1 MSDPKPSS
9 IPPRAGGPR
18 MPQKSPHSRRNAIMV
33 VVILALVGLA
43 AWWFFGRNSGDAQGQ
58 QGQQRSAG
66 GRSGQRGGS
75 GGNAMAGGRSGRG
88 RPSATVGTA
97 KVEKTDVPL
106 TISAI
111 GTVQP
116 TVTATVRSQISGVL
130 KAIYF
135 KEGQLVSKGQAL
147 AQVDSGPT
155 TQAVAQAQGTLARDA
170 AQLAVARMDLKRYQT
185 LLAQDSIAK
194 QQVDTQVALV
204 KQLEGTVQADK
215 AAAGS
220 AQINLGYTTL
230 RAPVSGRVG
239 LRQADIGNYVS
250 PGDANGVAI
259 VTVESPID
267 VEFSLPQAQIGQV
280 REASRSGTLP
290 AVALDQSGK
299 NELAQG
305 SFLTLNNVIDSTTG
319 TLKAKARF
327 ENHDGALFPSQFV
340 NIRLQVG
347 TADQAIVVPVSSVR
361 YGPNGSFVFTLQP
374 DQTAKLVN
382 VTVGATVG
390 DKVVI
395 AKGLNGGETVITE
408 GADRIDDG
416 SKVTL
421 ADTSGAGGA
430 AAGTHGNGQ
439 HRRGGAQGD
448 TQGSG
453 QRQATTSP

>member
-1 MSDPKPSS
+1 M
-9 IPPRAGGPR
+9 G
-18 MPQKSPHSRRNAIMV
+18 
-33 VVILALVGLA
+33 
-43 AWWFFGRNSGDAQGQ
+43 
-58 QGQQRSAG
+58 
-66 GRSGQRGGS
+66 
-75 GGNAMAGGRSGRG
+75 GGRSGRG

-135 KEGQLVSKGQAL
+135 KEGQLVTKGQAL

-155 TQAVAQAQGTLARDA
+155 TQAVAQAQGTLARDS

-194 QQVDTQVALV
+194 QQVDTQAALV

-215 AAAGS
+215 AAAGT

-305 SFLTLNNVIDSTTG
+305 SFLTLNNVIDATTG

-347 TADQAIVVPVSSVR
+347 TADQAIVVPVSAVR

-374 DQTAKLVN
+374 DQTAKLVS
-382 VTVGATVG
+382 VTTGATVG
-390 DKVVI
+390 DKIVI

-421 ADTSGAGGA
+421 AETSGAGATQGA
-430 AAGTHGNGQ
+430 NGGGQ
-439 HRRGGAQGD
+439 HRRRSGAQGD

>member
-9 IPPRAGGPR
+9 MPSTTGGSR
-18 MPQKSPHSRRNAIMV
+18 LPQKSPHSRRNAV
-33 VVILALVGLA
+33 VVIAIIALVGLA
-43 AWWFFGRNSGDAQGQ
+43 AWFFFGRNSGDAQGQ
-58 QGQQRSAG
+58 GQQRSAG
-66 GRSGQRGGS
+66 SRSGQRGGA
-75 GGNAMAGGRSGRG
+75 AMGGGRSGRG

-97 KVEKTDVPL
+97 KAEKSDVPL
-106 TISAI
+106 TITAI

-135 KEGQLVSKGQAL
+135 KEGQLVTKGQAL

-155 TQAVAQAQGTLARDA
+155 TQAVAQAQGTLARDS

-194 QQVDTQVALV
+194 QQVDTQAALV

-215 AAAGS
+215 AAAGT

-259 VTVESPID
+259 VTVESPMD

-290 AVALDQSGK
+290 AVAFDQSGK

-305 SFLTLNNVIDSTTG
+305 SFLTLNNVIDATTG

-361 YGPNGSFVFTLQP
+361 YGPNGSFVFTLQS

-382 VTVGATVG
+382 VKVGSTVG

-395 AKGLNGGETVITE
+395 TSGLNGGETVITE

-421 ADTSGAGGA
+421 ADTSGTGA
-430 AAGTHGNGQ
+430 TQGANGSGQ
-439 HRRGGAQGD
+439 HHRRNGAQGNS
-448 TQGSG
+448 QG
-453 QRQATTSP
+453 QATTTP

>member
-1 MSDPKPSS
+1 MSDPQASS
-9 IPPRAGGPR
+9 LPR
-18 MPQKSPHSRRNAIMV
+18 KSPHSRRNAIV
-33 VVILALVGLA
+33 VVAAIALVGLA
-43 AWWFFGRNSGDAQGQ
+43 TWWFFGRNSGDAQGQ
-58 QGQQRSAG
+58 GQPGAAGSRGGQRSGGAAG
-66 GRSGQRGGS
+66 GGRG
-75 GGNAMAGGRSGRG
+75 GRG

-106 TISAI
+106 SIGAI

-116 TVTATVRSQISGVL
+116 TVTATVRSQVSGVL

-155 TQAVAQAQGTLARDA
+155 TQAVAQAQGTLARDS

-185 LLAQDSIAK
+185 LLAQDSIAR
-194 QQVDTQVALV
+194 QQVDTQAALV

-215 AAAGS
+215 AASGT

-280 REASRSGTLP
+280 REASRNGTLP

-305 SFLTLNNVIDSTTG
+305 SFLTLNNVIDATTG

-347 TADQAIVVPVSSVR
+347 TADQAIVVPVSAVR

-382 VTVGATVG
+382 VKVGATVG

-395 AKGLNGGETVITE
+395 ASGLNGGETVITE

-421 ADTSGAGGA
+421 ADTSGASAAQGA
-430 AAGTHGNGQ
+430 RGNGQ
-439 HRRGGAQGD
+439 HRRGGAQGNA
-448 TQGSG
+448 QGGG
-453 QRQATTSP
+453 QGQATKSP

>member
-1 MSDPKPSS
+1 MSDPNPSS
-9 IPPRAGGPR
+9 VPSTTGGSRLPR
-18 MPQKSPHSRRNAIMV
+18 KSPNSRRNAF
-33 VVILALVGLA
+33 VVIAILVLVGVA
-43 AWWFFGRNSGDAQGQ
+43 AWWFFGRSSGDAQGQ
-58 QGQQRSAG
+58 GRQGAAAG
-66 GRSGQRGGS
+66 SRSGQRGGGS
-75 GGNAMAGGRSGRG
+75 SGRR

-155 TQAVAQAQGTLARDA
+155 SQAVAQAQGTLARDA

-194 QQVDTQVALV
+194 QQVDTQAALV
-204 KQLEGTVQADK
+204 KQLEGSVQADK
-215 AAAGS
+215 AAAGT

-280 REASRSGTLP
+280 REASRKGTLP

-299 NELAQG
+299 NALAQG

-327 ENHDGALFPSQFV
+327 ENQDGALFPSQFV

-347 TADQAIVVPVSSVR
+347 TADQAIVVPVSAVR

-421 ADTSGAGGA
+421 AETSGDGAGAMPGA
-430 AAGTHGNGQ
+430 NGNGQ
-439 HRRGGAQGD
+439 QHHRRNGAQAD
-448 TQGSG
+448 AQGSG
-453 QRQATTSP
+453 RRQATTSP

>member
-9 IPPRAGGPR
+9 IPSRAGGPR
-18 MPQKSPHSRRNAIMV
+18 MPQKSPHSRRNAV
-33 VVILALVGLA
+33 LVVIALALVGLA
-43 AWWFFGRNSGDAQGQ
+43 AWWFFGRSSSDAQG
-58 QGQQRSAG
+58 QGQQRSAAGRG
-66 GRSGQRGGS
+66 GQQRGG
-75 GGNAMAGGRSGRG
+75 NAANGARGRG
-88 RPSATVGTA
+88 RPSATVGIA
-97 KVEKTDVPL
+97 KVEKSDVPL

-155 TQAVAQAQGTLARDA
+155 SQAVAQAQGTLARDS

-194 QQVDTQVALV
+194 QQVDTQAALV

-215 AAAGS
+215 AASGT
-220 AQINLGYTTL
+220 AQINFGYTTL

-250 PGDANGVAI
+250 PGDANGVAVI
-259 VTVESPID
+259 TVESPID
-267 VEFSLPQAQIGQV
+267 VEFSLPQAQIAQV
-280 REASRSGTLP
+280 REASRNGTLP
-290 AVALDQSGK
+290 AIALDQSGK
-299 NELAQG
+299 NTLAEG

-327 ENHDGALFPSQFV
+327 ANHDGALFPSQFV
-340 NIRLQVG
+340 NLQLQVG
-347 TADQAIVVPVSSVR
+347 TADQAIVAPVSAVR

-395 AKGLNGGETVITE
+395 AKGLSGGETVITE

-421 ADTSGAGGA
+421 ADTHDGHGQGGA
-430 AAGTHGNGQ
+430 QGGGQ
-439 HRRGGAQGD
+439 HRRGGATGK
-448 TQGSG
+448 TQG
-453 QRQATTSP
+453 QATTSP

>member
-1 MSDPKPSS
+1 MSDPKPASMSS
-9 IPPRAGGPR
+9 TTGGSR
-18 MPQKSPHSRRNAIMV
+18 LPQKSPHSRRNAILV
-33 VVILALVGLA
+33 VVALAVVGLA
-43 AWWFFGRNSGDAQGQ
+43 AWWFFGRGSGDAQGQ

-66 GRSGQRGGS
+66 GRSGQRAGGS
-75 GGNAMAGGRSGRG
+75 VAGASRSGGRG

-106 TISAI
+106 TITAI

-135 KEGQLVSKGQAL
+135 KEGQLVTKGQAL

-155 TQAVAQAQGTLARDA
+155 SQAVAQAQGTLARDS

-215 AAAGS
+215 AASGT

-259 VTVESPID
+259 VTVESPMD

-305 SFLTLNNVIDSTTG
+305 SFLTLNNVIDATTG

-374 DQTAKLVN
+374 DQTAKLVS
-382 VTVGATVG
+382 VKVGATVG

-395 AKGLNGGETVITE
+395 ASGLSGGETVITE

-421 ADTSGAGGA
+421 ADTGGAGAAQGA
-430 AAGTHGNGQ
+430 NGSGQ
-439 HRRGGAQGD
+439 HHRGGAQGGA
-448 TQGSG
+448 QGSG
-453 QRQATTSP
+453 KGQATTTP

>member
-1 MSDPKPSS
+1 MSDPQRSS
-9 IPPRAGGPR
+9 VPPAANGPR
-18 MPQKSPHSRRNAIMV
+18 LPQKSAHSRRNAVLV
-33 VVILALVGLA
+33 VVVLALVGLA
-43 AWWFFGRNSGDAQGQ
+43 AWWFFGRNSGSAQG

-66 GRSGQRGGS
+66 GRGGQRGAGAS
-75 GGNAMAGGRSGRG
+75 AAGGGSSSGRG

-97 KVEKTDVPL
+97 TAEKANVPL
-106 TISAI
+106 TITAI

-116 TVTATVRSQISGVL
+116 TVTATVRSQVSGVL

-147 AQVDSGPT
+147 AQVDPGPA
-155 TQAVAQAQGTLARDA
+155 TQSVAQAQGTIARDA
-170 AQLAVARMDLKRYQT
+170 AQLAVARQDLKRYQT

-194 QQVDTQVALV
+194 QQVDTQAALV
-204 KQLEGTVQADK
+204 KQLEGTVAADK

-220 AQINLGYTTL
+220 AQITLGYTTL
-230 RAPVSGRVG
+230 RAPVSGRIG

-259 VTVESPID
+259 ITTESPMD
-267 VEFSLPQAQIGQV
+267 VEFALPQSQIAQV
-280 REASRSGTLP
+280 REASRSSTLP
-290 AVALDQSGK
+290 AVALDQTGK
-299 NELAQG
+299 KTLAQG
-305 SFLTLNNVIDSTTG
+305 SFLTLNNVIDTATG

-327 ENHDGALFPSQFV
+327 DNQDGVLFPSEFV
-340 NIRLQVG
+340 NVQLQVG

-361 YGPNGSFVFTLQP
+361 YGPNGSFVFTLQA

-382 VTVGATVG
+382 VTTGATVG
-390 DKVVI
+390 DKIVI

-421 ADTSGAGGA
+421 ADTHANAQAGA
-430 AAGTHGNGQ
+430 ATPGTHGSGQ
-439 HRRGGAQGD
+439 HRRGGGAQG
-448 TQGSG
+448 TPQG
-453 QRQATTSP
+453 QATPSP

>member
-9 IPPRAGGPR
+9 VPPVAGGSR
-18 MPQKSPHSRRNAIMV
+18 LPQKSPHSQRNAILV
-33 VVILALVGLA
+33 VVALVLVGLA
-43 AWWFFGRNSGDAQGQ
+43 AWWFFGRSSGNAPGQG

-66 GRSGQRGGS
+66 GRGGQRGG
-75 GGNAMAGGRSGRG
+75 AAAGGGSSGRG

-97 KVEKTDVPL
+97 KAEKTNVPL
-106 TISAI
+106 TITAI

-116 TVTATVRSQISGVL
+116 TVTATVRSQVSGVL

-147 AQVDSGPT
+147 AQVDAGPA
-155 TQAVAQAQGTLARDA
+155 TQSVAQAQGTLARDM

-194 QQVDTQVALV
+194 QQVDTQAALV

-215 AAAGS
+215 AAAGT

-239 LRQADIGNYVS
+239 LRQADIGNYVT

-259 VTVESPID
+259 ITTESPMD
-267 VEFSLPQAQIGQV
+267 VEFSLPQSQIAQV
-280 REASRSGTLP
+280 RESSRSSTLP
-290 AVALDQSGK
+290 AIAFDQTGK
-299 NELAQG
+299 KQLAQG

-327 ENHDGALFPSQFV
+327 DNQDGVLFPSEFV
-340 NIRLQVG
+340 NIQLQVG
-347 TADQAIVVPVSSVR
+347 TANQAIVVPVSSVR

-382 VTVGATVG
+382 VTTGATVG

-395 AKGLNGGETVITE
+395 TKGLDGGETVITE

-421 ADTSGAGGA
+421 ADAHAAGAGAVQGA
-430 AAGTHGNGQ
+430 HGG
-439 HRRGGAQGD
+439 
-448 TQGSG
+448 
-453 QRQATTSP
+453 